1 MTMKKLLQD
10 LRFTLPRYRSELNR
24 AKAEHPALASYA
36 DAEAVLAALAQ
47 HSALSDI
54 ERDAIVRALVLEK
67 QSSTDPLWGAML
79 ILVFQPALLILRGRV
94 HGRAAE
100 DVDQAVVES
109 LLEAAASVRG
119 DVGPLVLTLH
129 RATVRKFFQ
138 RLRARTPRGEEVCF
152 DDQTPEVPWHLDQP
166 AFVECAAREVLFA
179 CERVPGATAAALAR
193 AGLTSTLEQSE
204 IPPVPL
210 GAGETRRMRDRV
222 RHRHARAIARVRKT
236 LRVDAR

>member
-1 MTMKKLLQD
+1 MKNLLQS
-10 LRFTLPRYRSELNR
+10 LRFTLPRYRSEFSR
-24 AKAEHPALASYA
+24 AKAERPALASYA

-47 HSALSDI
+47 HSALSDT

-67 QSSTDPLWGAML
+67 QSSTHPLWGAIL
-79 ILVFQPALLILRGRV
+79 ILTFQPALFLLRGRV

-100 DVDQAVVES
+100 DVDQALVES
-109 LLEAAASVRG
+109 LLEATASVRG

-138 RLRARTPRGEEVCF
+138 RLRARTPRGEEVCL
-152 DDQTPEVPWHLDQP
+152 DDNAAEVPWYLDQP

-179 CERVPGATAAALAR
+179 CERVPGAADAVLAR
-193 AGLTSTLEQSE
+193 AGLTSTLEQGE
-204 IPPVPL
+204 IAPVPL
-210 GAGETRRMRDRV
+210 DPGETRRMRDRV